1 MRAYAREAEVALAA
15 VRSASRAALSLQR
28 EIAATKAAYQKK
40 DATGTGFGSVSPV
53 TAADFMVQVRASH
66 AKDTNEPAPALRAS
80 LKTITDARPS
90 SSRAH
95 AFTFPCVANAGPRP
109 GKPLSRLPIG

>member
-66 AKDTNEPAPALRAS
+66 AKDTNGPAPALRAAR
-80 LKTITDARPS
+80 KICIDAHPDS
-90 SSRAH
+90 S
-95 AFTFPCVANAGPRP
+95 
-109 GKPLSRLPIG
+109 